1 VVDVDS
7 VVEWTVLRRIE
18 SLWGANPF
26 GQGIGRVQFAEY
38 LADTQVSE
46 LEVNCPRILGTH
58 FVSRKRREDVVEVNV
73 LMGIMVHM
81 EILDC
86 LQETTGDWHDPE
98 LLNLSRVKSRVSGQ

>member
-46 LEVNCPRILGTH
+46 LEVN